1 MSWNDKNNVFFIGIG
16 GIGMSALARHMVSL
30 GKSVYGYD
38 KTVSTLTS
46 ELEDLGVEI
55 VFDWSC
61 DVIPKSCLIAEDT
74 LVIYTPAIPQEHP
87 QLTYFLSQGFTVCK
101 RSEILGFLSSDSYC
115 IAIGG
120 THGKT
125 TTTTL
130 LAHLLKSNNSS
141 FTAFLG
147 GVSENYQT
155 NYINSGDEYMLVEA
169 DEYDRSFLTL
179 RADMACVTSMD
190 ADHLDIY
197 HTESDL
203 KASFVEF
210 AEKIQNP
217 KTLFHHIDLPL
228 NGQTYGVASPANYRS
243 EITTIA
249 DGSYVFDLIHP
260 KGRLNQLKAVL
271 PGRHNLANTTAACAM
286 AIQLGCSES
295 AIREGLQ
302 TFLGIQRRFSYRL
315 KSTDFTLIDDYAHHP
330 SEITAIHQAVA
341 EMYPNRGT
349 AVVFQPH
356 LFSRT
361 RDFAKQFSA
370 ALSLFDHVFLL
381 PIYPARE
388 KPIPGVTSEWLLSLI
403 DNDQKAVIS
412 KSDIASV
419 LSRSKATVGLLL
431 GAGDIGLEV
440 DNIVSQL
447 NFQNELG

>member
-1 MSWNDKNNVFFIGIG
+1 
-16 GIGMSALARHMVSL
+16 
-30 GKSVYGYD
+30 
-38 KTVSTLTS
+38 
-46 ELEDLGVEI
+46 
-55 VFDWSC
+55 
-61 DVIPKSCLIAEDT
+61 
-74 LVIYTPAIPQEHP
+74 
-87 QLTYFLSQGFTVCK
+87 
-101 RSEILGFLSSDSYC
+101 
-115 IAIGG
+115 
-120 THGKT
+120 
-125 TTTTL
+125 
-130 LAHLLKSNNSS
+130 
-141 FTAFLG
+141 
-147 GVSENYQT
+147 
-155 NYINSGDEYMLVEA
+155 MLVEA

-210 AEKIQNP
+210 AGKIQNP

-228 NGQTYGVASPANYRS
+228 NGQTYGVAAPANYRS